1 MACSAVNVDAYK
13 TIDKLIVLFFENLQD
28 LSVRRVCLL
37 LFCQVDIVFTGLLG
51 EVEDERE
58 LKSLPN
64 LILLESCKVECES
77 LHVKDEYVWQ
87 LRENVLS
94 A

>member
-1 MACSAVNVDAYK
+1 MDVDADK
-13 TIDKLIVLFFENLQD
+13 AIDKLIVLFFENLQN
-28 LSVRRVCLL
+28 LSIRRVCLL
-37 LFCQVDIVFTGLLG
+37 LFCQVDIVFAGLLG
-51 EVEDERE
+51 EVEDKWE
-58 LKSLPN
+58 LESLSN

-77 LHVKDEYVWQ
+77 LHVQDEYVWQ